1 MKILIFSQYY
11 YPEQFQINEIAPELV
26 RRGHE
31 VTVVTGLPNY
41 PSGVIAEEYR
51 DFKDEYETID
61 GVKVIRCPI
70 RPRKKGLFNLFLN
83 YMSYQR
89 LASKKV
95 KTLGGDYDAVFSYQ
109 LSPITQAKPAMRYAK
124 RYGKRFVLYCLDL
137 YPLSGSVHYK
147 KVPFMYEYVHRI
159 SKRIYN
165 SADTVAVTS
174 KTFLSYLNEVNDVPM
189 ERMVYLPQHADAS
202 MAESDLTAEDNGV
215 VDFLFAGNIGRG
227 PRLETLVKAVDLL
240 RNEKGFKIHIV
251 GDGSYLETLKALVSE
266 RGLDEWFTFHGYHKR
281 DEMPEYYKMAD
292 VLYISLRRGNF
303 TLPGKFQMYLSTGK
317 PIVGAIDG
325 AACEIID
332 ELGCGAYA
340 PAEDAAALAEVMRPY
355 IRGTAPK
362 VDSAAVKRF
371 FMENYTI
378 DTFTTRLET
387 ILKG

>member
-51 DFKDEYETID
+51 DFRDDYEMID
-61 GVKVIRCPI
+61 GVKVIRCRI

-89 LASKKV
+89 LASKTV
-95 KTLGGDYDAVFSYQ
+95 KTLGGDYDVVFSYQ
-109 LSPITQAKPAMRYAK
+109 LSPITQAVPALKYK
-124 RYGKRFVLYCLDL
+124 KTYGARFVLYCLDL
-137 YPLSGSVHYK
+137 YPLSGSGQYK
-147 KVPFMYEYVHRI
+147 KVPFMYEYVHRL

-165 SADTVAVTS
+165 GADTVAVTS
-174 KTFLSYLNEVNDVPM
+174 KTFLSYLKEVNGVPADKM
-189 ERMVYLPQHADAS
+189 EYLPQHADAS
-202 MAESDLTAEDNGV
+202 MAQTDLSTVDNGV
-215 VDFLFAGNIGRG
+215 VDFLFAGNVGRG
-227 PRLETLVKAVDLL
+227 PRLDILVKAVALL
-240 RNEKGFKIHIV
+240 RDETNFTVHIV
-251 GDGSYLETLKALVSE
+251 GDGSYLEELKALVAE
-266 RGLDEWFTFHGYHKR
+266 YALEDRFTFHGYHKR
-281 DEMPEYYKMAD
+281 DEMPDYYKLAD
-292 VLYISLRRGNF
+292 VLYISLRPGNL

-325 AACEIID
+325 AACAIID
-332 ELGCGAYA
+332 ELKCGAYA
-340 PAEDAAALAEVMRPY
+340 PAGDAAALAEVMRPY

-371 FMENYTI
+371 FMENYTL
-378 DTFTTRLET
+378 DKFVDHLEV
-387 ILKG
+387 ILRG